1 MANERFISPGV
12 FTREKDLS
20 FLPQEIQAIGAAVV
34 GPTLYGPAFRPT
46 TVSNYAEYLRAF
58 GNSFISGSGAYA
70 TEYKFLTNYTAQEYL
85 RYGDNLTVVRI
96 INSDAEIARTNVVDS
111 GSVQE
116 HRNLYT
122 TGGSEWT
129 TISAS
134 LAAADPNADIA
145 GINASASLA
154 LRNSYT
160 SSVFNE
166 TSASFKIHLMSEGLY
181 GNSGNTL
188 ASDNG
193 IESPA
198 DVKNLGLLRS
208 GSRNNFRWE
217 ISNVNNR
224 RGTFNLA
231 LRRGDDRTGRK
242 VVIEQFNNVSL
253 DPNDA
258 GYLPRIVGDQVY
270 TLRGSGTG
278 RPYLQLSGSYP
289 NRSRFIR
296 VEVLKQT
303 LNYLDENGDVR
314 DGSLSGSLPAA
325 VSGTFSY
332 GSDGYVEHPRAFY
345 NNIVEE
351 NTQGFNLSQGAGG
364 ISGSTAYYDA
374 LDILSNADE
383 YDINALFL
391 PGLIQEAGGKHSDI
405 LTYAIAMCEERGD
418 IFLVIDPT
426 KYGDSIGQAQLAG
439 ESRNSN
445 YAAMYYPWVQVADP
459 DLNRNVWI
467 PPSCV
472 VAGVLSFNDY
482 VSFPWFAPAGLN
494 RGGIE
499 IAVQAETKLT
509 TSMRDDLYSANVN
522 PIATY
527 PRDGVVV
534 WGQKTLQKKRSA
546 LDRINVRR
554 LLIAAKKFVAS
565 TSRYLVFEQNTVQTR
580 DRFIKITT
588 PYFSDVRNKQGLYDF
603 RIVMDETNNTPDVI
617 DRNELR
623 GAIYLKPTRTAEF
636 VIIDFFVLPTGA
648 VFPSDSPDGEA

>member
-1 MANERFISPGV
+1 MANERFVSPGV

-20 FLPQEIQAIGAAVV
+20 FLPQEIQAIGAAVI

-46 TVSNYAEYLRAF
+46 TVSNYSEYLRAF

-70 TEYKFLTNYTAQEYL
+70 REYKFLTNYTAQEYL
-85 RYGDNLTVVRI
+85 RYGENLTVLRV
-96 INSDAEIARTNVVDS
+96 INSDATIAESRVVSS
-111 GSVQE
+111 GSY
-116 HRNLYT
+116 RAFKLA
-122 TGGSEWT
+122 GGT
-129 TISAS
+129 RADLTAS
-134 LAAADPNADIA
+134 Q
-145 GINASASLA
+145 
-154 LRNSYT
+154 
-160 SSVFNE
+160 FNE
-166 TSASFKIHLMSEGLY
+166 ASASFKIHLMSEGLY
-181 GNSGNTL
+181 GNSGTTVAAN
-188 ASDNG
+188 NG
-193 IESPA
+193 IEDPSTTQT
-198 DVKNLGLLRS
+198 LGLLNPQYGTRY
-208 GSRNNFRWE
+208 NFRWE
-217 ISNVNNR
+217 VSNVNLK
-224 RGTFNLA
+224 RGTFNLL

-253 DPNDA
+253 DPNDS

-296 VEVLKQT
+296 VEVLKNT
-303 LNYLDENGDVR
+303 LNYLNEAGNIR
-314 DGSLSGSLPAA
+314 NNALSGSLPAA
-325 VSGTFSY
+325 VSGTFAF
-332 GSDGYVEHPRAFY
+332 GSDGYVKHPRAFY
-345 NNIVEE
+345 EQIQGRNS
-351 NTQGFNLSQGAGG
+351 QGFDLGGISG

-374 LDILSNADE
+374 IDILSNADE
-383 YDINALFL
+383 YDINMLFM
-391 PGLIQEAGGKHSDI
+391 PGILAEPGGGTNAHGEV

-418 IFLVIDPT
+418 VFLVIDPT
-426 KYGDSIGQAQLAG
+426 QYGASIGQAQLAG
-439 ESRNSN
+439 ESRNTS

-509 TSMRDDLYSANVN
+509 TTMRDDLYASNIN

-565 TSRYLVFEQNTVQTR
+565 SSRYLVFEQNTVRTR
-580 DRFIKITT
+580 ERFLKIVT
-588 PYFSDVRNKQGLYDF
+588 PYFADVQNKQGLFDF
-603 RIVMDETNNTPDVI
+603 RVVMDESNNTPDVI

-636 VIIDFFVLPTGA
+636 IIIDFFVLPTGA
-648 VFPSDSPDGEA
+648 VFPSDPTNE